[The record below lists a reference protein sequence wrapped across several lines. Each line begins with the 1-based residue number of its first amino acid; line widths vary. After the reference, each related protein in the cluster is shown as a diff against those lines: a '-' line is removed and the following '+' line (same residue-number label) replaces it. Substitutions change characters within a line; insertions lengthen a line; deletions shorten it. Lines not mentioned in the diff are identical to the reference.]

1 MEEKSLNAQEKKELI
16 KKNMLALYEKYQND
30 NENPVEEVSYNNQV
44 TFQSPDSNIMFG
56 ETDIYQVK
64 IVDER
69 EKEKSMIVL
78 YKGGQE
84 IATVD
89 IGSNIIFSQEYLEN
103 IGKIDPNICA
113 LVQSLNGQRFDLVQA
128 EKIDEK
134 MPEISKTNGVENFSL
149 KREELE
155 VERKNQTVEQNINDT
170 EKPRNE
176 EESMEQI
183 AQKSGLTIDDIK
195 SCSTIDPQE
204 RITDQKSFEDIAMV
218 QGQYS
223 KIFVVAANSHT
234 QGNSTFAFW
243 GMKPDGSVEQVHG
256 LEERQGVNTG
266 KTIARIN
273 RDGSEVRE
281 EQTNAVFTMPNG
293 REGFSI
299 TVGQYGMVEA
309 TYIRRSP
316 TENKFIGCDINTSTQ
331 KPTTREVQ
339 EFMNDTRTT
348 YQYLDTTIKRTEHQ
362 FGETDKIKLRNI
374 DNNPDNDVTYDAD
387 QNITLHDGTVTT
399 LANEA
404 AKLGKSLDAYQK
416 EFEKT
421 RGDCPSEK
429 IKTIREKALEDHAE
443 QENMKDEQEHDED
456 NVIEERT
463 LENEALKNLR
473 KRGIIKYNNVKMKS

>member
-69 EKEKSMIVL
+69 EKEKNMIVL

-155 VERKNQTVEQNINDT
+155 AERKNPTIDINDT

-176 EESMEQI
+176 EESIEQI

-234 QGNSTFAFW
+234 QGNSIFAFW

-256 LEERQGVNTG
+256 LEERQGKNTG
-266 KTIARIN
+266 KTITRIN
-273 RDGSEVRE
+273 RDGSEVKE
-281 EQTNAVFTMPNG
+281 EQTKAVFTMPNG
-293 REGFSI
+293 REGFSVTI
-299 TVGQYGMVEA
+299 GQYGITEVS
-309 TYIRRSP
+309 YIRRSP

-339 EFMNDTRTT
+339 EFMNDSRTT
-348 YQYLDTTIKRTEHQ
+348 DAELGKTIDKTEHQ
-362 FGETDKIKLRNI
+362 LKETTETKIRNI
-374 DNNPDNDVTYDAD
+374 DDNPNNDVTFDVD
-387 QNITLHDGTVTT
+387 QDITLHNGEVTT
-399 LANEA
+399 LAEEA
-404 AKLGKSLDAYQK
+404 EKLGMSLDDYKK

-421 RGDCPSEK
+421 TGDCPSEK
-429 IKTIREKALEDHAE
+429 IENIREEKALEEHE
-443 QENMKDEQEHDED
+443 EKQEHDTEK
-456 NVIEERT
+456 VIEERT
-463 LENEALKNLR
+463 RENEALDRLR
-473 KRGIIKYNNVKMKS
+473 KRGIID